1 MVIKHIDSFICAITL
16 PQVFNRGLQKCG
28 EFKKQDK
35 KQYTRRILWKKL
47 HFSPS
52 HNQLHIMKN
61 WIDSLNLRY

>member
-35 KQYTRRILWKKL
+35 NSIRGEFCEKSYIFLLATISYTL
-47 HFSPS
+47 
-52 HNQLHIMKN
+52 
-61 WIDSLNLRY
+61 